1 MLFYLKHKTPVI
13 GRNSRVHPSADVVG
27 DVEVGLGC
35 WIGPHACVRGERGRI
50 LIGHNARLG
59 KGCVINAAPGG
70 QTFIGNSVTIGDGA
84 TIHSGA
90 ILKDGAVIGTGCTV
104 CASAVVDEGAL
115 IGDGATVAQ
124 GQKIPKGG
132 IAIGSPA
139 RVLEKR
145 LNCAAR
151 FERDSRFP
159 QGGRNGSTGTSK
171 PHGAS
176 TVLMRI

>member
-1 MLFYLKHKTPVI
+1 MLFYLKHKTPII
-13 GRNSRVHPSADVVG
+13 GRSSRVHPSADVVG
-27 DVEVGLGC
+27 DVEVGSGC

-59 KGCVINAAPGG
+59 NGCVINAALGG
-70 QTFIGNSVTIGDGA
+70 QTIIGNSVTIGDGA

-90 ILKDGAVIGTGCTV
+90 ILKDGAVIGKGCIVYT
-104 CASAVVDEGAL
+104 SAVVGEGAL

-132 IAIGSPA
+132 IAMGSPA

-145 LNCAAR
+145 LDCARR
-151 FERDSRFP
+151 FVRDSRFP
-159 QGGRNGSTGTSK
+159 QSGRNGPACTST